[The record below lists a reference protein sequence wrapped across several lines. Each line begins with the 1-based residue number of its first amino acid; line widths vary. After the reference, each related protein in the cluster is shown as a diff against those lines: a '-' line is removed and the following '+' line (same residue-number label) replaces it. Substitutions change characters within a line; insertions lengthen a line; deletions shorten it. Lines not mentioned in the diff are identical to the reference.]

1 MTKGRKAP
9 AAPDAARLKQLQAK
23 LKREGRLSPE
33 EAAELMDGEFR
44 RQRHDHDERLA
55 QRRRTRRSQRP
66 APVQPP
72 APAQPS
78 LDVTFAVFRAERE
91 RLVAELEFLR
101 EQLIAAEQAQAEM
114 RRLLLTV
121 TAPKPR
127 EPEGPQDDQGVAQP
141 QEQTPA
147 RRRGLWPRLRRADS
161 RHD

>member
-101 EQLIAAEQAQAEM
+101 QQVTLAEQAQAEM
-114 RRLLLTV
+114 RRLMLAVTV
-121 TAPKPR
+121 PKLP
-127 EPEGPQDDQGVAQP
+127 EPEGPQVDQA
-141 QEQTPA
+141 EA
-147 RRRGLWPRLRRADS
+147 RPEGRASALRRGLWQRIRGADS
-161 RHD
+161 GQ